1 MAPGRVCQ
9 GEPYLNT
16 RCFGARP
23 GSAVSAQ
30 FARLYAGGPLRRKRG
45 VSFEYRALGKKR
57 ETRVGFIY
65 PFPQAP
71 AITSVKIEKAFG
83 SADGLYLFSSESGF
97 WPQWNCFWKRVS
109 WNKEHA
115 LQRLLRS
122 IVWLFRQ
129 IFEFAF
135 VQVDVTRSDW
145 RMAKDI
151 RWGVRRRT
159 ASERHSTASSQLK
172 R

>member
-9 GEPYLNT
+9 GEPYLGHQVFWSSAWFG
-16 RCFGARP
+16 RICSVCSVICGWAAPPKARSLIAGAWGKGIYESDPCFTLF
-23 GSAVSAQ
+23 AQ
-30 FARLYAGGPLRRKRG
+30 SPVFD
-45 VSFEYRALGKKR
+45 
-57 ETRVGFIY
+57 
-65 PFPQAP
+65 
-71 AITSVKIEKAFG
+71 TSVKIEKAFG

-151 RWGVRRRT
+151 RWALDEERREKGI
-159 ASERHSTASSQLK
+159 ALPAVS
-172 R
+172 